1 METCQAIASLLDD
14 TIGALALLDLD
25 RLQSLEREAEAL
37 ADAKPIGDKAG
48 VHTVLEK
55 RCVLERVL
63 NESASNL
70 AALNRL
76 YERRTRE
83 QWERLLR

>member
-1 METCQAIASLLDD
+1 MATCQAISSLLGD

-37 ADAKPIGDKAG
+37 AGAKVIGNKTGIHAL
-48 VHTVLEK
+48 LEK
-55 RCVLERVL
+55 TSVLERVL
-63 NESASNL
+63 HESASNL
-70 AALNRL
+70 DALNRL

-83 QWERLLR
+83 QWDRSPR

>member
-1 METCQAIASLLDD
+1 MGTCQAIASLLDD

-25 RLQSLEREAEAL
+25 RLQSLEREAEVL
-37 ADAKPIGDKAG
+37 ACAKPIRDKAG

-83 QWERLLR
+83 QWERSLR